1 MPITVRLVDGRD
13 EQYDADAADIDGPL
27 FVLYKHSAHGLASA
41 TALNANEVVM
51 ARMPDGGI
59 VLGKGKLRRGE

>member
-1 MPITVRLVDGRD
+1 MHITVKFVDGRD
-13 EQYDADAADIDGPL
+13 ERHDADTAAIDGPL

-41 TALNANEVVM
+41 SAFNADEVVM
-51 ARMPDGGI
+51 ARTPDGSV